1 MTWIP
6 PLLVAIPLLGA
17 VAVAALDHITPVPVQ
32 DALVLCVSA
41 ATTALAFVLLWHAE
55 SHEVV
60 HWFGGWETRGG
71 VALGVDFAVG
81 PLAAGMC
88 AVIGLVVTLALVYSL
103 TFLREAARLYD
114 ALMLVAL
121 AAMCGFAMSGDL
133 FNLFVWLELM
143 GVAAYA
149 LTGFQVER
157 LGPVQGAVNFAIT
170 NSVGGYLFAI
180 GIALIYART
189 GSLNLA
195 AIGQTLSHGPA
206 GGLVIFAMTLL
217 FCGFLIKGAVVPF
230 HLWAADAYAV
240 APAPVCAVLGGV
252 MTDIG
257 LIGVARLYWTI
268 FAVPFGHGQA
278 VGDVLLW
285 LGVVTAVLAG
295 TMAFL
300 QRHLKRMLAYS
311 VVCHIGIM
319 LAGIGL
325 LGSAGLAGAELM
337 FLAHALLTAGLFFLA
352 GILHVDYGRIDELH
366 LRGRAHG
373 CWVAAAAWLVATIGL
388 VGTPYV
394 GLYLGHAF
402 VDDAAKSVG
411 MPWVPALL
419 WLGSALAGAALLRAG
434 ARIFLGWGDEADPL
448 LGRSF
453 EEDPLE
459 RQARR
464 PLLLGVALVA
474 VALGAVVSMVPGL
487 AQRAEYAA
495 ERFQDTSGYAAAV
508 LHAKAMAP
516 PPSLPVALEHTSLES
531 LLYGLAA
538 TLFAAALALAG
549 LYRDRLPRVVSA
561 AAGRV
566 LAPPIQVLRGLHSG
580 VVGDYVTWV
589 AVGTAFV
596 GGVWA
601 ILLH

>member
-1 MTWIP
+1 V
-6 PLLVAIPLLGA
+6 L
-17 VAVAALDHITPVPVQ
+17 AA
-32 DALVLCVSA
+32 SA
-41 ATTALAFVLLWHAE
+41 ATTAFAFVLLWHAE
-55 SHEVV
+55 NHEVV
-60 HWFGGWETRGG
+60 HWFGGWQTRRG
-71 VALGVDFAVG
+71 VALGIDFAVG

-88 AVIGLVVTLALVYSL
+88 AVIGLVVTLALLYSL
-103 TFLREAARLYD
+103 TFLREAARLFD

-170 NSVGGYLFAI
+170 NSLGGYLFAI
-180 GIALIYART
+180 GIALLYART
-189 GSLNLA
+189 GALNLA
-195 AIGQTLSHGPA
+195 QIGSTLSHGPA

-257 LIGVARLYWTI
+257 LIGVARLYWSV
-268 FAVPFGHGQA
+268 FAVPFGHGHG

-285 LGVVTAVLAG
+285 LGIATAVLAG

-325 LGSAGLAGAELM
+325 LDSSGLAGAELM
-337 FLAHALLTAGLFFLA
+337 FLAHALLTAGLFFVA
-352 GILHVDYGRIDELH
+352 GILHVDHALIDELH
-366 LRGRAHG
+366 LRGRGRGSWAL
-373 CWVAAAAWLVATIGL
+373 AAAWFAGTIGL

-394 GLYLGHAF
+394 GIYLGHGLIDEGART
-402 VDDAAKSVG
+402 
-411 MPWVPALL
+411 WVLALL
-419 WLGSALAGAALLRAG
+419 WLGSALTGAALLRAG
-434 ARIFLGWGDEADPL
+434 ARIFLGWGDVEDEL
-448 LGRSF
+448 LGRAI
-453 EEDPLE
+453 EEDPVE
-459 RQARR
+459 RDVLR
-464 PLLLGVALVA
+464 PLLVGVALVSVVLG
-474 VALGAVVSMVPGL
+474 VAISIVPGL
-487 AQRAEYAA
+487 GQRAEYAA
-495 ERFQDTSGYAAAV
+495 ERFRDTSGYAATV
-508 LHAKAMAP
+508 LHGRAVTP
-516 PPSLPVALEHTSLES
+516 PASLPVSIRHTSLAS
-531 LLYGLAA
+531 ILSATGTTIFALGLA
-538 TLFAAALALAG
+538 LVG
-549 LYRDRLPRVVSA
+549 LYRSRLPRGVSRA
-561 AAGRV
+561 ARRT
-566 LAPPIQVLRGLHSG
+566 LAPPIRVLHALHSG

-589 AVGTAFV
+589 AVGTAV
-596 GGVWA
+596 TSGIWA
-601 ILLH
+601 LLLHG

>member
-1 MTWIP
+1 
-6 PLLVAIPLLGA
+6 
-17 VAVAALDHITPVPVQ
+17 
-32 DALVLCVSA
+32 
-41 ATTALAFVLLWHAE
+41 
-55 SHEVV
+55 
-60 HWFGGWETRGG
+60 
-71 VALGVDFAVG
+71 
-81 PLAAGMC
+81 
-88 AVIGLVVTLALVYSL
+88 
-103 TFLREAARLYD
+103 
-114 ALMLVAL
+114 
-121 AAMCGFAMSGDL
+121 
-133 FNLFVWLELM
+133 
-143 GVAAYA
+143 
-149 LTGFQVER
+149 
-157 LGPVQGAVNFAIT
+157 
-170 NSVGGYLFAI
+170 
-180 GIALIYART
+180 
-189 GSLNLA
+189 
-195 AIGQTLSHGPA
+195 
-206 GGLVIFAMTLL
+206 VIFAMTLL

-366 LRGRAHG
+366 LRGRARG

-402 VDDAAKSVG
+402 VDDAAKSAG
-411 MPWVPALL
+411 RPWVPALL

-434 ARIFLGWGDEADPL
+434 ARIFLGWGDESDPL

-508 LHAKAMAP
+508 LHAKAMVP

-549 LYRDRLPRVVSA
+549 LYRDRLPLVVS